1 MKISLEMKVLIFY
14 CTSLINYL
22 YYIFVYKI
30 TFILFF
36 VEFFDMYKSFEPWKI
51 FYLSMTVTPLYFL
64 YNWFD
69 PFSMSCQR
77 PFGQINKLLTHE
89 SYT

>member
-36 VEFFDMYKSFEPWKI
+36 VEFFDMYKSFEP
-51 FYLSMTVTPLYFL
+51 
-64 YNWFD
+64 
-69 PFSMSCQR
+69 
-77 PFGQINKLLTHE
+77 
-89 SYT
+89 